1 MKGEWLLALYLSM
14 MMPMVLLSGQSG
26 DMEKTGGAQPETV
39 RNVTEQDSL
48 ME

>member
-14 MMPMVLLSGQSG
+14 MMPMVLLTGQTG
-26 DMEKTGGAQPETV
+26 DMERAGESRPETV
-39 RNVTEQDSL
+39 RNVTEQDSI